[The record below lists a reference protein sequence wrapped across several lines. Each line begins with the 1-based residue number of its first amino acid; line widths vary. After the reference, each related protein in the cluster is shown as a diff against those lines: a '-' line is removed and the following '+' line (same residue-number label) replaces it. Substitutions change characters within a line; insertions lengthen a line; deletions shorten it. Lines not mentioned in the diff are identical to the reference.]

1 MVNKSRFSFLQPPPL
16 PFSISIVVRP
26 VVVVLVATVD
36 LSSTWS
42 NFCGDVAVSYGG
54 EGGGTS
60 SVAAQLAMFG
70 IGIWPVHSGLKS
82 QEFSRKLYILGNIED
97 VIKKMYQIQVSKS
110 IHEDNF
116 FSSFSPL
123 CMQDETPVNKTTLN
137 FCHYFSLSLY
147 TKKNNRGK
155 KKKVKRTRSRLLFSF
170 FFLGNSFLYL
180 SSLWKSSFDDQ
191 ELGILQYLNT
201 VNICYVQM
209 KAQITY
215 KHRMS
220 IAFLNE

>member
-1 MVNKSRFSFLQPPPL
+1 
-16 PFSISIVVRP
+16 
-26 VVVVLVATVD
+26 
-36 LSSTWS
+36 
-42 NFCGDVAVSYGG
+42 
-54 EGGGTS
+54 
-60 SVAAQLAMFG
+60 MFG

-97 VIKKMYQIQVSKS
+97 VIKKMYYIQVRYQFMMT
-110 IHEDNF
+110 I

-123 CMQDETPVNKTTLN
+123 CMWDETPVNKTTLN

-155 KKKVKRTRSRLLFSF
+155 KKKVKRARSRLLFSF
-170 FFLGNSFLYL
+170 FFQEIAFYTYHLYG
-180 SSLWKSSFDDQ
+180 SLALMIRNQ
-191 ELGILQYLNT
+191 VLQYLNS

-220 IAFLNE
+220 IPFFE